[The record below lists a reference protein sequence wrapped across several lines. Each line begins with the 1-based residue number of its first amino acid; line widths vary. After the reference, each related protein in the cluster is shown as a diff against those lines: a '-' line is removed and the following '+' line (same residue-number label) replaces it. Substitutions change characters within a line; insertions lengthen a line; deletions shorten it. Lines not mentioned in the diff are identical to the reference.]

1 MPPAKLGG
9 GCPSHVLS
17 HQSLNHLLLQPLADP
32 TFGATIRAQSSPC
45 RRRNHQVPQEHG
57 FNFNPVR
64 PTIKCLSQRQLAG
77 RPDNLTAP
85 LTD

>member
-9 GCPSHVLS
+9 GCPSHALS
-17 HQSLNHLLLQPLADP
+17 HRSLNHLLLQPLADP
-32 TFGATIRAQSSPC
+32 TFGATTGAELAMPA
-45 RRRNHQVPQEHG
+45 RNHQVLQEHG

-77 RPDNLTAP
+77 RPYNLTAP